1 VSRLV
6 AILGYSNGDGTLHEI
21 CAARLRRAETETRP
35 EDVVLLSGWAR
46 RRASRSEAELMAE
59 AWRGHAARVVVSGD
73 ARSTLGNART
83 AAEAARRFASAEVV
97 LVTSTWHRRRAAV
110 LFRAALRGT
119 GARLVLASVDGVV
132 SERERLRELLC
143 WALVPAQAVLA
154 ARSGGNRRGRDGRDL
169 LMTPATGDASNDES
183 PDRLR

>member
-1 VSRLV
+1 VSGRLV

-21 CAARLRRAETETRP
+21 CAARLRRGETETRP
-35 EDVVLLSGWAR
+35 DDVLLLSGWAR

-59 AWRGHAARVVVSGD
+59 AWRGDAARVVVSED

-83 AAEAARRFASAEVV
+83 AAETARHFASAEVV

-119 GARLVLASVDGVV
+119 GACLVLASVDGAV
-132 SERERLRELLC
+132 SGKERLRELLC
-143 WALVPAQAVLA
+143 WALVPAQAILA
-154 ARSGGNRRGRDGRDL
+154 ARAANSLPRG
-169 LMTPATGDASNDES
+169 DEFS
-183 PDRLR
+183 IGS